1 MDTQQ
6 HTGWTL
12 PGCPP
17 HPAAAP
23 VDWPALQER
32 FAWLHAMDGV
42 PQDAAYHA
50 EGDVLVHT
58 RMVAESMLGLDEWR
72 RLAAA
77 DRQVL
82 FAAALL
88 HDVGKPSCTLV
99 DASGRITAPG
109 HAHKGERL
117 ARRFLWLGEAL
128 PAPAPLLVRERIAAL
143 VRLHGLPLQF
153 VEKADPARAV
163 IEASQRVR
171 LDDVALLAEAD
182 VRGRCCSDQQAL
194 LERVAFFR
202 EYCQEEGCSTAP
214 RAFASEHSR
223 FVYFQSEHGDPRYA
237 AYDDTHSEVVVMA
250 GLPGAGKDSWI
261 RTNLPDWPV
270 ISLDSVRRELG
281 IGPEDEQGRVV
292 QVARERARAFL
303 RQHCSFVWN
312 ATNVTHLMRRR
323 VVNLA
328 RAYHARTRIVY
339 IEAPLA
345 MLLSRNRARQASV
358 PDEVVYRLQSR
369 LEMPRV
375 SEAHRVEWVWNE

>member
-1 MDTQQ
+1 MDTQ
-6 HTGWTL
+6 HTGWTF

-23 VDWPALQER
+23 IDWPALQAR
-32 FAWLHAMDGV
+32 FAWLRAMDGV
-42 PQDAAYHA
+42 PQDATYHA

-58 RMVAESMLGLDEWR
+58 RLVAESMLGLDRWR
-72 RLAAA
+72 RLAAV

-99 DASGRITAPG
+99 DAGGRITAHG
-109 HAHKGERL
+109 HAHRGERL

-128 PAPAPLLVRERIAAL
+128 PAPAPLLVRERVAAL

-153 VEKADPARAV
+153 VEKADPVRAV
-163 IEASQRVR
+163 IEASQRVC

-182 VRGRCCSDQQAL
+182 VRGRRCSDQREL

-202 EYCQEEGCSTAP
+202 EYCQEQECSTAP

-223 FVYFQSEHGDPRYA
+223 FVYFHSEHGDPRYA

-250 GLPGAGKDSWI
+250 GLPGAGKDTWV

-270 ISLDSVRRELG
+270 ISLDSVRRERG

-312 ATNVTHLMRRR
+312 ATNVTHLMRQR
-323 VVNLA
+323 VVDLA

-339 IEAPLA
+339 VESPLA
-345 MLLSRNRARQASV
+345 TMLSRNLARQASV
-358 PDEVVYRLQSR
+358 PDEVIYRLLGR

-375 SEAHRVEWVWNE
+375 SEAHRVEWVYNE